1 VGGCFTSLFCNNN
14 LCTHSTRYCN
24 NTFFIF
30 YECKL
35 CYCNPLLLILSFNYV
50 CNVCVMGEAL
60 LGDMMMIQMTE
71 LVE

>member
-1 VGGCFTSLFCNNN
+1 MVEYEASSKHLGREINVITFSADSL
-14 LCTHSTRYCN
+14 Y
-24 NTFFIF
+24 FI

-35 CYCNPLLLILSFNYV
+35 CYCNPSAYSYSNYL

>member
-1 VGGCFTSLFCNNN
+1 MHSNTWCCNKYSLYI
-14 LCTHSTRYCN
+14 L
-24 NTFFIF
+24 

-35 CYCNPLLLILSFNYV
+35 SYCNPFLLILYSDCE